1 MMWRAAIAA
10 VVVGGVV
17 LAPPAGADDVQGYL
31 DALHSRGIGANSG
44 DGGLVRAGMQVC
56 DMIGSGMTPMA
67 TAMQVYRDTDASIDA
82 EDAGFI
88 VGAAIAGLCP
98 EYVSL
103 VR

>member
-44 DGGLVRAGMQVC
+44 DGGLVRAGQQVC
-56 DMIGSGMTPMA
+56 DMIESGMTPMA
-67 TAMQVYRDTDASIDA
+67 TAMHVYRQTDTTIDH

-88 VGAAIAGLCP
+88 VGAAIGGLCP
-98 EYVSL
+98 EHAWM